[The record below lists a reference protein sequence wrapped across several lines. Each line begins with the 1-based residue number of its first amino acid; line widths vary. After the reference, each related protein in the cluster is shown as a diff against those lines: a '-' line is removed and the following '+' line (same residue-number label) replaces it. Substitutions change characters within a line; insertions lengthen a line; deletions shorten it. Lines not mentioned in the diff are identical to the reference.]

1 MCGANA
7 GTCGH
12 VMQKSVQRYKKN
24 MKPAN
29 KIANFNKFQHF

>member
-7 GTCGH
+7 GTYGH
-12 VMQKSVQRYKKN
+12 VVQKSVQRYKKN

-29 KIANFNKFQHF
+29 KT